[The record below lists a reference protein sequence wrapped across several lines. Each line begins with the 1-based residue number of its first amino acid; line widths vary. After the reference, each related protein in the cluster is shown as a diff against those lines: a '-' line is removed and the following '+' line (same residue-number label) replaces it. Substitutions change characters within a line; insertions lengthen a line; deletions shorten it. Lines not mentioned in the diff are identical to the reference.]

1 MNQMGEFKNTR
12 ILLIKTYF
20 TIIVFFTI
28 FKVDIPLVFLQGKLC
43 MCIVYKNN
51 LNLSWL
57 LIRKCSCFCTYM
69 CPENPQKQKQKI
81 KYNFFLTFS
90 VELSCCL

>member
-20 TIIVFFTI
+20 RIIVFFTI

-51 LNLSWL
+51 LNLS
-57 LIRKCSCFCTYM
+57 
-69 CPENPQKQKQKI
+69 
-81 KYNFFLTFS
+81 
-90 VELSCCL
+90 